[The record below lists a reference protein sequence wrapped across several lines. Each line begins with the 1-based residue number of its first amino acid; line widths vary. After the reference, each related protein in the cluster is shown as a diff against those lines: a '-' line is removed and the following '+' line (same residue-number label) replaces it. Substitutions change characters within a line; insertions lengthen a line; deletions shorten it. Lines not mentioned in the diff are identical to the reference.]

1 MVRLPNRIAA
11 GVASPKRPAFAAIG
25 GHQRTTGSALTEVHR
40 LAHDD
45 GVAVGPCVT
54 CS

>member
-1 MVRLPNRIAA
+1 MLQHPNQITA
-11 GVASPKRPAFAAIG
+11 GVASPTRPVFAAIG
-25 GHQRTTGSALTEVHR
+25 GRHSATGSALTEVHR

-45 GVAVGPCVT
+45 GTAVGPRVT